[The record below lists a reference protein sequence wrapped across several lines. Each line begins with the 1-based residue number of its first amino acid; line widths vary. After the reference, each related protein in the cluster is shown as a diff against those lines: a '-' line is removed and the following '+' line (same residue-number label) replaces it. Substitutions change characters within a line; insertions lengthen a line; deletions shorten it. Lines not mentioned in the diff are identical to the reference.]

1 MRTRNKEGKRR
12 EGNEEGGE
20 TAEEEREGGGEKRK
34 SVLSHYVESMAKEEM
49 RRGSGLQNKGFH
61 ILTQDDFS
69 LYWQKT

>member
-1 MRTRNKEGKRR
+1 MRK
-12 EGNEEGGE
+12 GE
-20 TAEEEREGGGEKRK
+20 RQQKNGEREGGEKRK